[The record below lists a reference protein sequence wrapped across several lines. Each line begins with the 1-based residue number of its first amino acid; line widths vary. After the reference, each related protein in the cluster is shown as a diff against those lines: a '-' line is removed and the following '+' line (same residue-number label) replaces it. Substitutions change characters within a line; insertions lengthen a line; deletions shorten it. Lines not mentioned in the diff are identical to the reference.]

1 MAEKS
6 VSASHGILMIKKESR
21 KLSKKST
28 PTTRTFES
36 AKAKSL
42 RLGLCIIMEG
52 DLVRCG
58 YSEDAGLVIKIHNN
72 VEIPPLVEVLWD
84 NGYISKTSMDDI
96 EVINNEQA

>member
-6 VSASHGILMIKKESR
+6 VLASRGILMIKKELR

-28 PTTRTFES
+28 QAMKTFES
-36 AKAKSL
+36 ANAKSL
-42 RLGLCIIMEG
+42 RIGLCIVWEG

-58 YSEDAGLVIKIHNN
+58 YSGDAGLVIKIHNN

-84 NGYISKTSMDDI
+84 SGYVSKTSMDDV
-96 EVINNEQA
+96 EVINNE